1 MTKRQ
6 ILLEHIKIAG
16 YNGDYKKAMQLYCEN
31 RISRESFDTAFNLGI
46 RIKENEIKAL
56 HN

>member
-31 RISRESFDTAFNLGI
+31 RISRQAFDTAFNLGI
-46 RIKENEIKAL
+46 RMKEKEIKAL